1 MRGRNNC
8 IPQIDGVIGERLPAM
23 GASKELIRTI
33 KKKKIQGDSRPD
45 WDPTSESFA
54 VPTAFLLSLRPSPRR
69 ASLVS

>member
-33 KKKKIQGDSRPD
+33 KKKKYKGIQDQIGTRQVKALLFPL
-45 WDPTSESFA
+45 PSF
-54 VPTAFLLSLRPSPRR
+54 SP
-69 ASLVS
+69 